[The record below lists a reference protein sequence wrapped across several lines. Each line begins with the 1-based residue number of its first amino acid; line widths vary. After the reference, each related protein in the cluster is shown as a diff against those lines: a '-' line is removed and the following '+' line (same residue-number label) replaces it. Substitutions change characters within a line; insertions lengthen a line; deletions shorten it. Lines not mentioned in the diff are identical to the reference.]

1 MSTEIEIRN
10 PNLPAHADTLTV
22 DDMRGQVQLI
32 QRIMQGVMQE
42 GEHYGVIPGTKGK
55 PTLLKAGAEKLS
67 MTFRLVPEY
76 RIERSDYDGGHR
88 EYVVTCR
95 LTHAPTG
102 TFQGEGV
109 GSCSTMEKK
118 YRYRNEWANG
128 KKTQIENPDIADNY
142 NTVLKMAKKRAH
154 VDAILTSVAAS
165 DFFTQDLEDMPR
177 EEAPKPEK
185 KARASGDGH
194 TAPATPAP
202 SQPAQTWAQ
211 KIAAACAY
219 LDKAA
224 DSSVDKWNKA
234 LENTEAKIHVWP
246 RNHSDDVCRHAN
258 KLAAKRGEEPV
269 YDMDDDRPAMEEPDP
284 AYGGSDNMP

>member
-1 MSTEIEIRN
+1 MGTEIEIRN
-10 PNLPAHADTLTV
+10 PNMPAHADTLTV

-76 RIERSDYDGGHR
+76 RIERTDYEGGHR

-118 YRYRNEWANG
+118 YRYRNEWTNG

-177 EEAPKPEK
+177 EEQPTPKQQ
-185 KARASGDGH
+185 ARKPSGDGH
-194 TAPATPAP
+194 SAPATPAP
-202 SQPAQTWAQ
+202 SSAPAQTWGQ
-211 KIAAACAY
+211 KI
-219 LDKAA
+219 D
-224 DSSVDKWNKA
+224 
-234 LENTEAKIHVWP
+234 
-246 RNHSDDVCRHAN
+246 
-258 KLAAKRGEEPV
+258 AAKAQLDRYAEASEQTWSDARRFVLERTETWPEPHRLEVLEHIKRISGDRGEIPEPENV
-269 YDMDDDRPAMEEPDP
+269 EPIEFR
-284 AYGGSDNMP
+284 